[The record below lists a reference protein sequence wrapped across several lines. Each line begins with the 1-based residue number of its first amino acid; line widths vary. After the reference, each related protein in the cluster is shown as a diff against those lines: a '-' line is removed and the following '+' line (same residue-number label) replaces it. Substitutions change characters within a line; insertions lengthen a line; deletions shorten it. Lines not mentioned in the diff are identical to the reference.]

1 MVCDSVLLQ
10 DEMDDSALEALSQ
23 RVTDLEESLGQR
35 MDSLEEDVKSF
46 REVFEAYKDDVR
58 DHLENLTSQTQSSSV
73 QTVITPQ
80 EGCVLIKGMYYDQ
93 IPVNDLVRVLQD
105 HEVSAKRYV
114 NFFVKENFVLKILLE
129 FGEIGRTHVPS
140 FWVRLSLRRL
150 FQRSKPLKL

>member
-1 MVCDSVLLQ
+1 MQ
-10 DEMDDSALEALSQ
+10 DDDSALEALSQ

-58 DHLENLTSQTQSSSV
+58 DHLENLTSQAQSSSV

-105 HEVSAKRYV
+105 HEVCAKRYV
-114 NFFVKENFVLKILLE
+114 NFFVKENFVLKY
-129 FGEIGRTHVPS
+129 F
-140 FWVRLSLRRL
+140 
-150 FQRSKPLKL
+150 

>member
-1 MVCDSVLLQ
+1 MLQ
-10 DEMDDSALEALSQ
+10 DDDSALEALSQ

-58 DHLENLTSQTQSSSV
+58 DHLENLTSQAQSSSV

-114 NFFVKENFVLKILLE
+114 NFFFVKENFVLKILLE

>member
-10 DEMDDSALEALSQ
+10 DDDSALEALSQ

-58 DHLENLTSQTQSSSV
+58 DHLENLTSQAQSSSV

-114 NFFVKENFVLKILLE
+114 NFFVKENFVLKIFLE
-129 FGEIGRTHVPS
+129 FGGIGRTPVPS

>member
-1 MVCDSVLLQ
+1 MYKSKCNGYKVIKWIVCDSVLLQ
-10 DEMDDSALEALSQ
+10 DDDSALEALSQ

-58 DHLENLTSQTQSSSV
+58 DHLENLTSQAQSSSV

-105 HEVSAKRYV
+105 HEVCAKRYV
-114 NFFVKENFVLKILLE
+114 NFFC
-129 FGEIGRTHVPS
+129 
-140 FWVRLSLRRL
+140 
-150 FQRSKPLKL
+150 

>member
-10 DEMDDSALEALSQ
+10 DDDSALEALSQ

-58 DHLENLTSQTQSSSV
+58 DHLENLTSQAQSSSV

-129 FGEIGRTHVPS
+129 FGEIGRTPVPS
-140 FWVRLSLRRL
+140 SWVRLSLMTL